1 MADAEN
7 SLSDIAGR
15 KGLIAPA
22 KSKKTIKTTAVIEM
36 VIFIV
41 FVAAV
46 IIIVDEGFLAMMI
59 APVMST
65 LLVLGLMNLILLPKY
80 SEIDESEGMMPY
92 EITSA
97 KDFPLLVK
105 VVKSVDVERDAFQ
118 EMKWVRVILEE
129 PSFNK
134 KLSLSLLFTVPI
146 VMICVSLLIML
157 IISAEFYSIIFL
169 IPGMFSVL
177 YLYNYIRICKVL
189 NEDVDGGNYIAF
201 CRPSGNFTYMD
212 VPLEMLRRKPERKK
226 NKNKNKKDVV
236 KLQV

>member
-7 SLSDIAGR
+7 SLSDIVGR

-22 KSKKTIKTTAVIEM
+22 KSKKAIKTTAVIEM

-105 VVKSVDVERDAFQ
+105 IVKSADVERDAFQ

-226 NKNKNKKDVV
+226 NKNKKDVV
-236 KLQV
+236 KLQL